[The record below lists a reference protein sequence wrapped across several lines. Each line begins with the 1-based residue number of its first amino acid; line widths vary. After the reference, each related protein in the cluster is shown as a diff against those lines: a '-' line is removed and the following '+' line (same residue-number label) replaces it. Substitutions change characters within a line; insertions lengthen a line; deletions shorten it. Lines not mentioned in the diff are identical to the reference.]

1 MTIEIIFLSFIFYS
15 FIGWLYESAL
25 VTYIQKR
32 TFINR
37 GFFLGPYCPIYGAG
51 AVFCY
56 LLLKDISNPIILF
69 IMAAIV
75 CCTLEYFTSYVME
88 KLFHARWWDYS
99 NLPFNINGRVCLA
112 GAIIFGAGAEAV
124 CLWLQPHINN
134 FLLGIKPLYLQI
146 IAVIVFVLFVVDVV
160 TTIIIWNDLNSHLS
174 IIHNALADKSNQYL
188 DDLADRLTNSINYIE
203 KNRIRININDLNVE
217 IKQRELRFFK
227 SFPYMKLKG
236 FDKLEYI
243 QFKDKINN
251 HIENIKKQ
259 KAYINDIND
268 RRY

>member
-1 MTIEIIFLSFIFYS
+1 
-15 FIGWLYESAL
+15 
-25 VTYIQKR
+25 
-32 TFINR
+32 
-37 GFFLGPYCPIYGAG
+37 
-51 AVFCY
+51 
-56 LLLKDISNPIILF
+56 
-69 IMAAIV
+69 
-75 CCTLEYFTSYVME
+75 ME

-99 NLPFNINGRVCLA
+99 KLPFNINGRVCLA

-146 IAVIVFVLFVVDVV
+146 IAVIVFALFVVDVV

-174 IIHNALADKSNQYL
+174 IIHNELADKSNQYL